1 MSPYFPLNTQEWKKF
16 EEPAA
21 FRKFSMSIWEMAIVT
36 GVLFRLYRALA
47 MTTGPTDNWMYFGA
61 TVVLGLLF
69 ILGMATLHLG
79 NFPLKQWLRRA
90 PAFALIEA
98 AAESLTSLA
107 LIFARREPIGSARA
121 QPHDWLELTAR
132 TFLWRVGAVVLFA
145 LLLAGVVQ
153 FVRYLLLRK
162 DHRVHTAEA
171 VHDEIAKP
179 HSPQ

>member
-179 HSPQ
+179 HSTQ